1 MGRAGF
7 LISVGNYE
15 SLAEKVPDYLD
26 TAAAS
31 GNEAA
36 EIKLRLLGAKAL
48 AAVGRW
54 ESAVKYAAE
63 ALEYARTDGLTSMP
77 AEFHALFPDLLPQIR
92 SLLPQ
97 EIQPFADDVMSL
109 SREFL
114 RGVETVRTYEMTY
127 FSNTREDNFAEHY
140 LVPLKRL
147 VASTDSLRQELGLS
161 EMAYSYAIMAV
172 SGVSNKE
179 MSRLFGASCDSI
191 KSSLK
196 RTYSLLGVKNRRG
209 LIGKIPTLK

>member
-1 MGRAGF
+1 MNTQLLSHALNDLG
-7 LISVGNYE
+7 
-15 SLAEKVPDYLD
+15 EKYV
-26 TAAAS
+26 
-31 GNEAA
+31 
-36 EIKLRLLGAKAL
+36 
-48 AAVGRW
+48 
-54 ESAVKYAAE
+54 AE

-92 SLLPQ
+92 SLLPL
-97 EIQPFADDVMSL
+97 EIQPFADKVMEL
-109 SREFL
+109 GREFL

>member
-1 MGRAGF
+1 M
-7 LISVGNYE
+7 
-15 SLAEKVPDYLD
+15 
-26 TAAAS
+26 
-31 GNEAA
+31 
-36 EIKLRLLGAKAL
+36 
-48 AAVGRW
+48 
-54 ESAVKYAAE
+54 KYAAE

-77 AEFHALFPDLLPQIR
+77 AEFHALFPDLLPQIK

-97 EIQPFADDVMSL
+97 EIQPFADDVMGL
-109 SREFL
+109 GREFL

-127 FSNTREDNFAEHY
+127 LSNTREDNFAEHY

-179 MSRLFGASCDSI
+179 MSHLFGASCDSI